1 MKIAVSASGND
12 LESLVNPLFGR
23 CPYFVIVDTKD
34 MTFEAFENLNMAVS
48 DDAGVQSAQFVVSKG
63 ARVVITGKC
72 GPRAVQ
78 TLLEEGI
85 EIVVD
90 LMGTVRQVVEKYKS
104 GDLITTDKANVEERF
119 GILKK
124 DCHATDRNQ
133 DHEDGAC
140 GSSGRPWF
148 GYVRLNKK

>member
-12 LESLVNPLFGR
+12 LESIVNPLFGR
-23 CPYFVIVDTKD
+23 CPYFIIVDTKD
-34 MTFEAFENLNMAVS
+34 MTFDAFENPNMTVS
-48 DDAGVQSAQFVVSKG
+48 DDAGVQSALFVVSKG

-78 TLLEEGI
+78 KLLEEGI

-104 GDLITTDKANVEERF
+104 GDLLTTDKANVEERF
-119 GILKK
+119 GKLQRDGDGK
-124 DCHATDRNQ
+124 DRNPCEEKAA
-133 DHEDGAC
+133 HSPTGT
-140 GSSGRPWF
+140 SWF
-148 GYVRLNKK
+148 GYVRLNQK